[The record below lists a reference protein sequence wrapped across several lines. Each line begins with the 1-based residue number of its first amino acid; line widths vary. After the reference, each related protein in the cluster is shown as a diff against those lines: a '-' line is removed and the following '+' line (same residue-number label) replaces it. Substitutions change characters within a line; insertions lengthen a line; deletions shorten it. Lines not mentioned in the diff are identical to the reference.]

1 MDLNEYQRLAMRT
14 KNRGEI
20 GGIPDLAVA
29 GLGIAGEAGEV
40 ADEIK
45 KVLGHGKAMDVEKL
59 KKELGDVLWYC
70 ASVAVYIV
78 TTLSEVAELNV
89 AKLKARY
96 PNGFNT
102 GDSVA
107 KADEKTANHADTT
120 VGDGTTTA
128 DWLRHMAERED
139 RGCITVGHIDK
150 VKAVAEAE
158 ESAKVPGK
166 SFEFKSVQVW
176 PKLSSN

>member
-14 KNRGEI
+14 KNRGDI

-45 KVLGHGKAMDVEKL
+45 KVLGHGKAMDTAKL

-70 ASVAVYIV
+70 ASVAEDIG
-78 TTLSEVAELNV
+78 TTLGEVAELNV

-96 PNGFNT
+96 PNGFST

-107 KADEKTANHADTT
+107 KADEA
-120 VGDGTTTA
+120 GQ
-128 DWLRHMAERED
+128 
-139 RGCITVGHIDK
+139 
-150 VKAVAEAE
+150 
-158 ESAKVPGK
+158 P
-166 SFEFKSVQVW
+166 FEFKPVQV
-176 PKLSSN
+176 PSGVTDTEELKRRLLAGETVTVTAEGLPAEVIETFLKLSKVTHDR